1 MRSSSLRR
9 EWVGANAGKGKAY
22 VERMSL
28 PFPLALKMP
37 AMKVVFVAR
46 YGPPEVAEFRE
57 APTPSPAAGEVRIRV
72 LAAAVT
78 AGDWRVRSGILPRG
92 FGALRGIALGFGGP
106 RKGILGTDAAGVIDA
121 VGAGVTRFQVGDPV
135 IAFPG
140 IAMGCH
146 AEFLVMPADGCVAP
160 KPPNL
165 SFEEAAALPFG
176 GMTALDFLRRGK
188 VRAGERVLVNGA
200 SGNVGSAAVQLSK
213 HLGAHFTAVCSATN
227 ASLVRSLGAD
237 EVIDYASTDFAA
249 GEARYDVVVDCVGN
263 APYSRVKHVLAPRG
277 RLLAVLAELPAML
290 GAAFAGRAKSHRV
303 VAGPASESPEDLMT
317 LAELAAQGKLRPVI
331 DQRFPFER
339 IVDAYRVVDSGRK
352 KGSVVLWLDPR
363 ATLAK

>member
-1 MRSSSLRR
+1 MDFHDLSFALRT
-9 EWVGANAGKGKAY
+9 ASMKA
-22 VERMSL
+22 
-28 PFPLALKMP
+28 
-37 AMKVVFVAR
+37 VFVPR
-46 YGPPEVAEFRE
+46 YGPPEVIELRE
-57 APTPSPAAGEVRIRV
+57 APTPSPGAGEVRIRI

-78 AGDWRVRSGILPRG
+78 AGDWRVRSGIMPRG

-106 RKGILGTDAAGVIDA
+106 RKGVLGTDAAGVIDA
-121 VGAGVTRFQVGDPV
+121 VGAGVARFQVGDSV
-135 IAFPG
+135 LAFPG
-140 IAMGCH
+140 ISMGGH

-213 HLGAHFTAVCSATN
+213 HLGAHVSAVCSATN

-237 EVIDYASTDFAA
+237 EVIDYATCDFAA
-249 GEARYDVVVDCVGN
+249 GGVRYDVVLDSVGN
-263 APYSRVKHVLAPRG
+263 APYSRVQRILAPRG
-277 RLLAVLAELPAML
+277 RLLAVVADLPAVL
-290 GAAFAGRAKSHRV
+290 GSAFAGRTKSHCV
-303 VAGPASESPEDLMT
+303 IAGPASEKPGDLIT

-352 KGSVVLWLDPR
+352 KGSVVLCLDPR
-363 ATLAK
+363 ATLTT